1 MTLVLHQIA
10 LLASLVNWFVIG
22 KSKWQLVSHPL
33 NVAARVLKWMCCD
46 RWGASR
52 AYGFVFALSLCLV
65 SGTFGLLLHM
75 LFSFNRLGW
84 GLEVMLVSALLAHR
98 DLLVHVKSVVDGSH
112 STNVPIGKHE
122 LPAIVDSRGL
132 WPRRRET
139 HKLCIHGLIEAF
151 NSAALLPLFYY
162 LMGGLP
168 GLMVFKLVKLADST
182 LGDSSCVNSAVAPR
196 IAKLADILSSLPF
209 AAADGMAF
217 CFVNLV
223 KAARDFLRGKSKY
236 VLQFSRFAEGFSVGA
251 AEGTRVKRCEV
262 LVCAAYLFVLAWGVF
277 EFCDFNFKTGGLRA

>member
-75 LFSFNRLGW
+75 LFSFNKLGW
-84 GLEVMLVSALLAHR
+84 GLEVMLVSVLLAHR
-98 DLLVHVKSVVDGSH
+98 DLLVHVDSIVDGSH
-112 STNVPIGKHE
+112 STNVPIARHGP
-122 LPAIVDSRGL
+122 PATVDSRG
-132 WPRRRET
+132 WGPKTREGR
-139 HKLCIHGLIEAF
+139 KLCIHGLIEAF

-162 LMGGLP
+162 LVGGLP
-168 GLMVFKLVKLADST
+168 GLMVFKLVKLADSI
-182 LGDSSCVNSAVAPR
+182 LGDFSCVNSAVAPR

-223 KAARDFLRGKSKY
+223 KASRNLLCRKY
-236 VLQFSRFAEGFSVGA
+236 KCVLQFPWLDAAERVSA

-262 LVCAAYLFVLAWGVF
+262 LVCAAYLFVLAWG
-277 EFCDFNFKTGGLRA
+277 